1 MNYRHLPLIA
11 GLLIAFSL
19 FLNFFATTNTTW
31 LLKTYPP
38 IDEYQNNLL
47 MQALLWVTLFIS
59 IANNVCLFM
68 RLFEKSIVRATKLC
82 ILLCLIQGT
91 MLVVIVLLFA
101 LFNPLK
107 EELEYSE
114 GFFSAIQASCICFLS
129 ASFLFF
135 DKVTT
140 ADFETKGSGFSRVQ
154 RKLLI
159 LVSAAILYVSFGTYI
174 FMKMEPWSSK
184 ESMFFIITTLTTI
197 GFGNRAPKNDHSR
210 LLIIIYSIGGMAILA
225 YTISVISEVL
235 KENIMVSFQ
244 TQLTMFREKRYE
256 RIVCNNDADKANANG
271 DAILNLNDFDEEEEE
286 RNIVFNDHK
295 QIAKKQFLFAIILMI
310 SSWAGGACTF
320 YYTEGWSFIEA
331 IYFCF
336 ISFST
341 IGFGDLVPTT
351 SSSLS
356 IFNIWIIL
364 EIATM
369 TFMVSA
375 VTNYVE
381 INWADKV
388 KSEDDE
394 NNDLEDALDII
405 RGKSKKRKISFT
417 EKKFNKND
425 ETIPMSVINKKD
437 SDIRSR
443 IINHEELDEW
453 EDATESFETILD
465 NTIKINNA
473 LKILQF
479 NINILKEGYYKNYKS
494 ENGETIQPNSLD
506 STLEKTLKIIEESCK
521 TIRSIS
527 IGEDDETERLE
538 SHTTDDNED
547 DNNSR
552 KAVFGNEDE
561 QTLIM
566 HSREP
571 TSSR

>member
-19 FLNFFATTNTTW
+19 FLNFFATTNNTW

-38 IDEYQNNLL
+38 VDEYQNNFL
-47 MQALLWVTLFIS
+47 MQFLLWITLIIA

-68 RLFEKSIVRATKLC
+68 RLFEKSIVKATKFC

-91 MLVVIVLLFA
+91 ILVVIVLLFA

-107 EELEYSE
+107 DELEYSE

-135 DKVTT
+135 DRITT
-140 ADFETKGSGFSRVQ
+140 TDFETKGSGFSHVQ
-154 RKLLI
+154 RKLVI

-174 FMKMEPWSSK
+174 FMQMEPWSSK
-184 ESMFFIITTLTTI
+184 ESMFFVITTLTTI

-210 LLIIIYSIGGMAILA
+210 LLIIIYSIIGMAILA

-256 RIVCNNDADKANANG
+256 RIVCSNDADKSNSNS
-271 DAILNLNDFDEEEEE
+271 DAVLNLNDFDDEEEE
-286 RNIVFNDHK
+286 RKIVFNDQK
-295 QIAKKQFLFAIILMI
+295 QIAKKQFLFSIILML

-331 IYFCF
+331 LYFCF

-356 IFNIWIIL
+356 IFNVWIIL

-375 VTNYVE
+375 VTNYIE
-381 INWADKV
+381 IKWSDSIDSK
-388 KSEDDE
+388 DE

-405 RGKSKKRKISFT
+405 RGKTKKRKISFG
-417 EKKFNKND
+417 EKKYNKND
-425 ETIPMSVINKKD
+425 EAIPMSIVSKQESSIRNRHHIINK
-437 SDIRSR
+437 
-443 IINHEELDEW
+443 EELDEW
-453 EDATESFETILD
+453 EDATESFEAII
-465 NTIKINNA
+465 NSSVKISNA
-473 LKILQF
+473 MKILQA
-479 NINILKEGYYKNYKS
+479 NINILKDGYYKNYS
-494 ENGETIQPNSLD
+494 NENNGTGPSNSLD
-506 STLEKTLKIIEESCK
+506 ATIERTLKIVEESCN

-527 IGEDDETERLE
+527 IGEDVNSKNGDPDDE
-538 SHTTDDNED
+538 DNI
-547 DNNSR
+547 SR
-552 KAVFGNEDE
+552 RVIFGNEDE

>member
-331 IYFCF
+331 LYFCF

-356 IFNIWIIL
+356 IFNVWIIL

-375 VTNYVE
+375 VTNYIE
-381 INWADKV
+381 IKWSDSIDSK
-388 KSEDDE
+388 DE

-405 RGKSKKRKISFT
+405 RGKTKKRKISFG
-417 EKKFNKND
+417 EKKYNKND
-425 ETIPMSVINKKD
+425 EAIPMSIVSKQESSIRNRHHIINK
-437 SDIRSR
+437 
-443 IINHEELDEW
+443 EELDEW
-453 EDATESFETILD
+453 EDATESFEAII
-465 NTIKINNA
+465 NSSVKISNA
-473 LKILQF
+473 MKILQA
-479 NINILKEGYYKNYKS
+479 NINILKDGYYKNYS
-494 ENGETIQPNSLD
+494 NENNGTGPSNSLD
-506 STLEKTLKIIEESCK
+506 ATIERTLKIVEESCN

-527 IGEDDETERLE
+527 IGEDVNSKNGDPDDE
-538 SHTTDDNED
+538 DNI
-547 DNNSR
+547 SR
-552 KAVFGNEDE
+552 RVIFGNEDE

>member
-1 MNYRHLPLIA
+1 
-11 GLLIAFSL
+11 
-19 FLNFFATTNTTW
+19 
-31 LLKTYPP
+31 
-38 IDEYQNNLL
+38 
-47 MQALLWVTLFIS
+47 
-59 IANNVCLFM
+59 
-68 RLFEKSIVRATKLC
+68 
-82 ILLCLIQGT
+82 
-91 MLVVIVLLFA
+91 
-101 LFNPLK
+101 
-107 EELEYSE
+107 
-114 GFFSAIQASCICFLS
+114 
-129 ASFLFF
+129 
-135 DKVTT
+135 
-140 ADFETKGSGFSRVQ
+140 
-154 RKLLI
+154 
-159 LVSAAILYVSFGTYI
+159 
-174 FMKMEPWSSK
+174 
-184 ESMFFIITTLTTI
+184 
-197 GFGNRAPKNDHSR
+197 
-210 LLIIIYSIGGMAILA
+210 
-225 YTISVISEVL
+225 
-235 KENIMVSFQ
+235 
-244 TQLTMFREKRYE
+244 
-256 RIVCNNDADKANANG
+256 
-271 DAILNLNDFDEEEEE
+271 
-286 RNIVFNDHK
+286 
-295 QIAKKQFLFAIILMI
+295 
-310 SSWAGGACTF
+310 
-320 YYTEGWSFIEA
+320 
-331 IYFCF
+331 
-336 ISFST
+336 
-341 IGFGDLVPTT
+341 
-351 SSSLS
+351 
-356 IFNIWIIL
+356 
-364 EIATM
+364 M

-561 QTLIM
+561 QTLII

-571 TSSR
+571 TENR

>member
-19 FLNFFATTNTTW
+19 FLNFFATTNSTW

-38 IDEYQNNLL
+38 VDEYQNNIL
-47 MQALLWVTLFIS
+47 MQFLLWITLLIS
-59 IANNVCLFM
+59 IANTICLIM
-68 RLFEKSIVRATKLC
+68 RLFGKSIVRATKLC

-135 DKVTT
+135 DKATT
-140 ADFETKGSGFSRVQ
+140 SDFENKGSGFSHVQ
-154 RKLLI
+154 RKLVI
-159 LVSAAILYVSFGTYI
+159 LVSAAILYVTIGTYI
-174 FMKMEPWSSK
+174 FMQMEPWSSK

-210 LLIIIYSIGGMAILA
+210 LFIIIYSIGGMAILA

-256 RIVCNNDADKANANG
+256 RIVCSNDTDKNNSNG
-271 DAILNLNDFDEEEEE
+271 DAVLNLNDFDDEEEE
-286 RNIVFNDHK
+286 RKIVLNDQK
-295 QIAKKQFLFAIILMI
+295 QIAKKQFLFSIILMI

-336 ISFST
+336 IAFST

-375 VTNYVE
+375 VTNYIE
-381 INWADKV
+381 LKWTDGID
-388 KSEDDE
+388 SQDE

-405 RGKSKKRKISFT
+405 RGKPKKRKISFS
-417 EKKFNKND
+417 EKKYIKND
-425 ETIPMSVINKKD
+425 EIIPMSAIKKQTDVRHRVIN
-437 SDIRSR
+437 S
-443 IINHEELDEW
+443 EELDEW
-453 EDATESFETILD
+453 EDATESFETILN
-465 NTIKINNA
+465 NTVKINNA
-473 LKILQF
+473 IKILHT
-479 NINILKEGYYKNYKS
+479 NINILKDGYYRNLKS
-494 ENGETIQPNSLD
+494 ENNESILSNSLD
-506 STLEKTLKIIEESCK
+506 TTIEKTLKIIEESCK
-521 TIRSIS
+521 TIKAIS
-527 IGEDDETERLE
+527 IGEDDETEKAGSRI
-538 SHTTDDNED
+538 TTDDNDED
-547 DNNSR
+547 LNSR
-552 KAVFGNEDE
+552 KVIFGNEDE
-561 QTLIM
+561 QTLII
-566 HSREP
+566 HGREP
-571 TSSR
+571 ISDC